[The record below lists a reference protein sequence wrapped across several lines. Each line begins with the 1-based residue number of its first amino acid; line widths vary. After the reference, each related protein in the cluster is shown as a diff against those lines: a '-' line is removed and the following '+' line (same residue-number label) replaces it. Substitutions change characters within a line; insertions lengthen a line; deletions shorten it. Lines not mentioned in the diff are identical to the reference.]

1 MITHDFH
8 RPIPPGT
15 VRISVIHSGE
25 SFTIDLAS
33 DRLGDTLTACEDHA
47 GPLSADRCMA
57 AAAAAAGDDDA
68 HVVTS
73 AALWLFLFS
82 PGDESLMNTGRLGE
96 MIASNGSA
104 LLAAQACERS
114 GEWSFRLFAMPRVP
128 GTVLPYRRT
137 KRDIRR
143 RWR

>member
-15 VRISVIHSGE
+15 VRISVIHSGD
-25 SFTIDLAS
+25 SYTVDLAS
-33 DRLGDTLTACEDHA
+33 DRIGDTINAFEDHA
-47 GPLSADRCMA
+47 GPLTTERCMDV
-57 AAAAAAGDDDA
+57 AAAAAGDDDA

-82 PGDESLMNTGRLGE
+82 PGNECVMNAGRLGE

-104 LLAAQACERS
+104 MLTAMVDEET
-114 GEWSFRLFAMPRVP
+114 GEWTFKLFAMPRWP
-128 GTVLPYRRT
+128 TVIAPYQRT
-137 KRDIRR
+137 KRDLRR